1 MLYTV
6 KKTDKP
12 VEINFDEHGWA
23 KMSWDSMAGAE
34 TATLENI
41 RQESSDHKPQISLRV
56 LHDKDTIYGLYQV
69 KDRYVKVT
77 HVGYQASVC
86 QDSCVEFF
94 FKPSVGP
101 GYFNLEMNAGGSYL
115 FYYIRNH
122 QRAEHGFADYS
133 PVDEKCGSLIKV
145 QTTLPKVVDPE
156 ITTPLTW
163 YAMFTIPMAAIEP
176 YCGKVGDL
184 SGQKWSGNFYKC
196 GDDTSHPHWITWAPI
211 PVLNYHIPEA
221 FQEIDFE

>member
-6 KKTDKP
+6 KRTAAP
-12 VEINFDEHGWA
+12 ITVEGKDASAFERAWNT
-23 KMSWDSMAGAE
+23 MSSAE
-34 TATLENI
+34 TATLENV
-41 RQESSDHKPQISLRV
+41 RQESSDHRPKVSLRV
-56 LHDKDTIYGLYQV
+56 MHDKDTIYGLYQV
-69 KDRYVKVT
+69 KDRYVRVT

-115 FYYIRNH
+115 LYYVRNH
-122 QRAEHGFADYS
+122 QRTDTGFADFAA
-133 PVDEKCGSLIKV
+133 VDEACGSQVKV
-145 QTTLPKVVDPE
+145 QTTLPTVVDPE
-156 ITTPLTW
+156 IAVPLTW
-163 YAMFTIPMAAIEP
+163 YAMFTIPMKALAP
-176 YCGKVGDL
+176 YCGDAGCLD
-184 SGQKWSGNFYKC
+184 GQKWRANFYKC

-221 FQEIDFE
+221 FQEMDFE